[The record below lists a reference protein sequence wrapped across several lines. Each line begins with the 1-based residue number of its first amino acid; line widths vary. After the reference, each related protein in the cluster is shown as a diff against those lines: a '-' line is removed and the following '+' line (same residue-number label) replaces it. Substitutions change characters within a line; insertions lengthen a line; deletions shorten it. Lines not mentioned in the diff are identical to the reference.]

1 MIQEKQRIQEKK
13 KKKKNLHLIEISAR
27 VDSNSVTMLVAS
39 DHMLQAK
46 VCSPGFRH
54 DLLVDFVCGKW
65 DFYGR
70 TKNSVHIS
78 FARSR

>member
-1 MIQEKQRIQEKK
+1 
-13 KKKKNLHLIEISAR
+13 
-27 VDSNSVTMLVAS
+27 MLVVS